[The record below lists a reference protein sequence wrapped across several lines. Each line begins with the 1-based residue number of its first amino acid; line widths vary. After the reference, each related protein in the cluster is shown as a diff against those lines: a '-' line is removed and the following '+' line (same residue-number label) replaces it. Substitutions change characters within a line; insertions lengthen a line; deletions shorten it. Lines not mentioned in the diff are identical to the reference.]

1 MFCLYIYQQEIVN
14 GRILLKSQ
22 NYHGICKNATR
33 PGVKCSEIADELNE
47 MLLSEGMLQLRT
59 FGYGHSFGVISH
71 YYGRGGD
78 GHVSL

>member
-1 MFCLYIYQQEIVN
+1 M
-14 GRILLKSQ
+14 
-22 NYHGICKNATR
+22 TR

-71 YYGRGGD
+71 YYGRWAD
-78 GHVSL
+78 GHVSLSAQ

>member
-1 MFCLYIYQQEIVN
+1 M
-14 GRILLKSQ
+14 
-22 NYHGICKNATR
+22 TR

-71 YYGRGGD
+71 YYGRWGD
-78 GHVSL
+78 GHVSLSAQCDTWHVAGSPASSCGRTLTRCSPPA